1 MLGGPCTGYNI
12 LGVPLIINSWL
23 VGSNSLANPL
33 AAYLPKSNGIPQ
45 IMISKEEE
53 IRHST
58 ARNPTENAKD
68 KNHICLLL
76 HNFKISITVSPKLL
90 LCSSPSSKKM
100 SLV

>member
-12 LGVPLIINSWL
+12 LGIPLIINSWL

-45 IMISKEEE
+45 MISKEEE

-90 LCSSPSSKKM
+90 LSSSPSSKKM

>member
-12 LGVPLIINSWL
+12 LGVPLIMNSWL
-23 VGSNSLANPL
+23 VGSNYLANPL
-33 AAYLPKSNGIPQ
+33 AVYLPKSNGIPQ
-45 IMISKEEE
+45 IMTSREEE

-76 HNFKISITVSPKLL
+76 HNFKISITVSSKLL
-90 LCSSPSSKKM
+90 LSSSPSTKKM